1 VSWRWRKAGLW
12 CWLASAGILGATVL
26 PQGNTRLPNASGVLT
41 RESSLEAWQL
51 YYTAWGPASVV
62 RPDPARPAAATGSSQ
77 DSDDWRW
84 EEASLYHFT
93 KPPVEASIV
102 HSRVGRRLL
111 ELYETGL
118 NLLPLEAQ
126 LRVYASFTGA
136 GYDLNAW
143 RQVSGAELETA
154 EVNLVPE
161 PSPLALLL
169 TGLVCI
175 ALAKGLRRRR
185 AG

>member
-1 VSWRWRKAGLW
+1 MSWRWRKRGLW

-26 PQGNTRLPNASGVLT
+26 PQGNTRLPNASEVLIHG
-41 RESSLEAWQL
+41 SGFEAWQL
-51 YYTAWGPASVV
+51 YYTPWGLASVA
-62 RPDPARPAAATGSSQ
+62 RPDPARPTVASSQ
-77 DSDDWRW
+77 DSGDWRW

-93 KPPVEASIV
+93 KPAIEASIV

-118 NLLPLEAQ
+118 NLLPLEAR

-143 RQVSGAELETA
+143 RQVSTAELEAA

-169 TGLVCI
+169 TGVVCI
-175 ALAKGLRRRR
+175 ALARGLRRRR